1 VGTRPGS
8 GAHPESSDTTLGAYI
23 RAQRRLADLSV
34 RQLAEMSDISNAYL
48 SQLERGLHQ
57 PSLRVLRSIGRGLGI
72 PTQALVRRA
81 VDAGDAGAVGGAG
94 SAGSAG
100 GAGGVGDATGD
111 APDQQVATRDAIL
124 ADPALTDRAKQALL
138 VVYNSLRD
146 SHD

>member
-1 VGTRPGS
+1 VGTRPGP

-81 VDAGDAGAVGGAG
+81 VDAGAVGGAGGAG
-94 SAGSAG
+94 SAGS
-100 GAGGVGDATGD
+100 AGGVGDATGD